1 MIRHIFKKD
10 WKLLWP
16 LVAAVALINLIH
28 RVILSNMG
36 IFRSDP
42 FSALGRLSM
51 IFEPIGLF
59 ATAILIVMVVQQDAL
74 PGLRHDWL
82 VRPIRRRDLMLS
94 KILFVALMV
103 QGPIFIT
110 EVGQGLAAGFSL
122 PPSVGGPL
130 SRSLWMLLG
139 MDLPLLAFATLTRN
153 LMEAIGAG
161 LVVALGYGFFS
172 TSTLNLHEFPSGTAW
187 VGASLQ
193 LVWGVLGVAAVL
205 GLQYYRRKTIR
216 ARWVFGGSALV
227 WLFAQFL
234 PWQAAFALQERLSS
248 RPAAASPVQIA
259 FDPGL
264 GRIKVPL
271 TMVIGV
277 TPRTD
282 IYVPL
287 RVTDGGYSGMLIAD
301 RMTAHLAE
309 PDGRAIG
316 LARGIRSDTLPRGE
330 SYQLMTLPPD
340 VYDRVK
346 DRPVRMEMDY
356 SLTLMKAGAAPTMP
370 ALQGSAFVPDVGRCA
385 TRMTPDYPQF
395 ALGCLAPG
403 KAPCFIWF
411 LAGHENNP
419 CRPDYAPWFL
429 RPAMSRF
436 GSSFPLSDPSEES
449 RLKEARVLFRV
460 YQPEAH
466 FTRQVV
472 VPNIRLSDWMAE

>member
-1 MIRHIFKKD
+1 MVWHIFQKD

-16 LVAAVALINLIH
+16 MVVGVALINLIH

-42 FSALGRLSM
+42 LSPLSNLSG
-51 IFEPIGLF
+51 IFEPICLF
-59 ATAILIVMVVQQDAL
+59 ATAILVVMVVQQDAL

-103 QGPIFIT
+103 QGPIFIA

-122 PPSVGGPL
+122 PQSLGGPL
-130 SRSLWMLLG
+130 SGSLWLLLG

-161 LVVALGYGFFS
+161 LLVVLGYAFFS
-172 TSTLNLHEFPSGTAW
+172 TPTLNLGEYSPGVAW
-187 VGASLQ
+187 IGGSVR
-193 LVWGVLGVAAVL
+193 LVWGVLAVAVVL

-227 WLFAQFL
+227 WLLAQLL
-234 PWQAAFALQERLSS
+234 PWQAAFAIQQRLSP
-248 RPAAASPVQIA
+248 RPAAANPVQIA
-259 FDPGL
+259 FDPSF
-264 GRIKVPL
+264 GRIKLPRS
-271 TMVIGV
+271 TVIGRF
-277 TPRTD
+277 PRTD

-316 LARGIRSDTLPRGE
+316 LGLGIRSDTLTRGE
-330 SYQLMTLPPD
+330 SYQLMTLPAD

-370 ALQGSAFVPDVGRCA
+370 ALEGNAFVPDVGRCA
-385 TRMTPDYPQF
+385 TRMVPGYPQF
-395 ALGCLAPG
+395 ELGCIAPG
-403 KAPCFIWF
+403 KPPCFVWF
-411 LAGHENNP
+411 LAGHENSP
-419 CRPDYAPWFL
+419 CQPDYAPWFL
-429 RPAMSRF
+429 RPSMSRF
-436 GSSFPLSDPSEES
+436 GSSFPLQDPADES
-449 RLKEARVLFRV
+449 RLKSARVLFRI

-466 FTRQVV
+466 FTRHVV
-472 VPNIRLSDWMAE
+472 IPDIRLSDWTAQ